1 MSRCGSFSSIQ
12 DCIISCRAISKGI
25 YLPNYCNIFD
35 GASSYTCPSIFTLNN
50 KKNSSL
56 FTCLYSKWTGILKP
70 SSFDKSLPMITMI
83 IIVLHLR
90 LISVWKGFLPLLIV
104 NLTFSLWCLSYV
116 LYLPS
121 ISFALYWS
129 PKFLYSLATC
139 WISSFFSVFRMQKY
153 RTMPNW
159 YLMPSAIY
167 SGKTLVHYNSEHKF
181 NNYYCKK
188 TVSYIFIN
196 NEFALI

>member
-25 YLPNYCNIFD
+25 YLTNYCNIFD
-35 GASSYTCPSIFTLNN
+35 GASSYTCPIIFTLNN

-70 SSFDKSLPMITMI
+70 SSFDKSLPMITII
-83 IIVLHLR
+83 IIVLHSR
-90 LISVWKGFLPLLIV
+90 LISVWKGIPTIAHCKFNILSLMLVLCLISSEHLLRLVLKSKIPIFLGHLL
-104 NLTFSLWCLSYV
+104 NYLWY
-116 LYLPS
+116 
-121 ISFALYWS
+121 F
-129 PKFLYSLATC
+129 
-139 WISSFFSVFRMQKY
+139 SSFFSVFRMQKY

-167 SGKTLVHYNSEHKF
+167 SGKTLAHYNSEHKF
-181 NNYYCKK
+181 NNNIVRKLS
-188 TVSYIFIN
+188 VIF
-196 NEFALI
+196 L